1 MMDHISKISIKNWA
15 EDDKPREKLLH
26 KGPSALS
33 NAELIAI
40 LIGSGTPEKSALDIA
55 RDLTADNGV
64 LNNIAIVHDV
74 KELAKTKG
82 LGRAKASIIIAALE
96 LGRRIASA
104 EPLLRDSITSPEDGV
119 ALLMPRLRY
128 EAKEHFL
135 VVLLNSKNKVL
146 KIKQIS
152 EGSLN
157 SSVVHPREVFAP
169 AVLHHAAAIL
179 TAHNHPSGDP
189 TPSKEDKDLTNTLV
203 QAGKYMGIPVLDHI
217 IIGDARY
224 FSFKEHS
231 YL

>member
-1 MMDHISKISIKNWA
+1 MTTYRMKELPI
-15 EDDKPREKLLH
+15 DDRPREKLINN
-26 KGPSALS
+26 GAAALTDS
-33 NAELIAI
+33 ELLAI
-40 LIGSGTPEKSALDIA
+40 LIGSGTQEKSALDIA
-55 RDLTADNGV
+55 RDLTADNGI
-64 LNNIAIVHDV
+64 LKNIALVHDV

-82 LGRAKASIIIAALE
+82 LGRAKAALIIAALE

-104 EPLLRDSITSPEDGV
+104 EPLVRDSITSPEHGV

-128 EAKEHFL
+128 ESKEHFL

-146 KIKQIS
+146 DVEQIS

-217 IIGDARY
+217 IIGDAKY

>member
-1 MMDHISKISIKNWA
+1 MTTYRMKELPI
-15 EDDKPREKLLH
+15 DDRPREKLIH
-26 KGPSALS
+26 NGAAALTDS
-33 NAELIAI
+33 ELLAI
-40 LIGSGTPEKSALDIA
+40 LIGSGTQEKSALDIA
-55 RDLTADNGV
+55 RDLTADNGI
-64 LNNIAIVHDV
+64 LKNIALVHDV

-82 LGRAKASIIIAALE
+82 LGRAKAALIIAALE

-104 EPLLRDSITSPEDGV
+104 EPLVRDSITSPEDGV

-128 EAKEHFL
+128 ESKEHFL

-146 KIKQIS
+146 DVEQIS

-217 IIGDARY
+217 IIGDAKY

>member
-1 MMDHISKISIKNWA
+1 MTTYRMKELPI
-15 EDDKPREKLLH
+15 DDRPREKLINN
-26 KGPSALS
+26 GAAALTDS
-33 NAELIAI
+33 ELLAI
-40 LIGSGTPEKSALDIA
+40 LIGSGTQEKSALDIA
-55 RDLTADNGV
+55 RDLTADNGI
-64 LNNIAIVHDV
+64 LKNIALVHDV

-82 LGRAKASIIIAALE
+82 LGRAKAALIIAALE

-104 EPLLRDSITSPEDGV
+104 EPLVRDSITSPEDGV

-128 EAKEHFL
+128 ESKEHFL

-146 KIKQIS
+146 DVEQIS

-217 IIGDARY
+217 IIGDAKY

>member
-1 MMDHISKISIKNWA
+1 MKELPI
-15 EDDKPREKLLH
+15 DDRPREKLINN
-26 KGPSALS
+26 GAAALTDS
-33 NAELIAI
+33 ELLAI
-40 LIGSGTPEKSALDIA
+40 LIGSGTQEKSALDIA
-55 RDLTADNGV
+55 RDLTADYGI
-64 LNNIAIVHDV
+64 LKNIAKVHDV

-82 LGRAKASIIIAALE
+82 LGHAKAAIIIAALE
-96 LGRRIASA
+96 LGRRIAGA
-104 EPLLRDSITSPEDGV
+104 EPLARDSITSPEDGV

-128 EAKEHFL
+128 ESKEHFV

-146 KIKQIS
+146 EIKQIS

-217 IIGDARY
+217 IIGDAKY

>member
-1 MMDHISKISIKNWA
+1 MTTYRMKELPI
-15 EDDKPREKLLH
+15 DDRPREKLINN
-26 KGPSALS
+26 GAAALTDS
-33 NAELIAI
+33 ELLAI
-40 LIGSGTPEKSALDIA
+40 LIGSGTKEKSALDIA
-55 RDLTADNGV
+55 RDLTADNGI
-64 LNNIAIVHDV
+64 LKNIALVHDV

-82 LGRAKASIIIAALE
+82 LGRAKAALIIAALE

-104 EPLLRDSITSPEDGV
+104 EPLVRDSITSPEDGV

-128 EAKEHFL
+128 ESKEHFL

-146 KIKQIS
+146 DVEQIS

-217 IIGDARY
+217 IIGDAKY

>member
-1 MMDHISKISIKNWA
+1 MTTYHMKELPP
-15 EDDKPREKLLH
+15 EDRPREKLIK
-26 KGPSALS
+26 KGAAALTDS
-33 NAELIAI
+33 ELLAI

-146 KIKQIS
+146 EIKQIS

>member
-1 MMDHISKISIKNWA
+1 MTTYHMKELPP
-15 EDDKPREKLLH
+15 EDRPREKLI
-26 KGPSALS
+26 KNGAAALTDS
-33 NAELIAI
+33 ELLAI

-55 RDLTADNGV
+55 RDLTADNGI

-146 KIKQIS
+146 EIKQIS

>member
-1 MMDHISKISIKNWA
+1 MTTYHMKELPP
-15 EDDKPREKLLH
+15 EDRPREKLI
-26 KGPSALS
+26 KNGAAALTDS
-33 NAELIAI
+33 ELLAI

-146 KIKQIS
+146 EIKQIS

-157 SSVVHPREVFAP
+157 SPVVHPREVFAP

-189 TPSKEDKDLTNTLV
+189 TPSKEDKALTNTLV

>member
-1 MMDHISKISIKNWA
+1 MTTYHMKELPP
-15 EDDKPREKLLH
+15 EDRPREKLI
-26 KGPSALS
+26 KNGAAALTDS
-33 NAELIAI
+33 ELLAI

-55 RDLTADNGV
+55 RELTADNGI

-146 KIKQIS
+146 EIKQIS

>member
-1 MMDHISKISIKNWA
+1 MTTYHMKELPI
-15 EDDKPREKLLH
+15 DDRPREKLVNS
-26 KGPSALS
+26 GAAALTDS
-33 NAELIAI
+33 ELLAI
-40 LIGSGTPEKSALDIA
+40 LIGSGTREKSALDIA
-55 RDLTADNGV
+55 HDLTADNGI
-64 LNNIAIVHDV
+64 LKNIASVHDV
-74 KELAKTKG
+74 
-82 LGRAKASIIIAALE
+82 LE
-96 LGRRIASA
+96 LGKRIASA
-104 EPLLRDSITSPEDGV
+104 EPLVRDSITSPEDGV

-128 EAKEHFL
+128 ESKEHFL

-146 KIKQIS
+146 DIEQIS

-157 SSVVHPREVFAP
+157 SSVVHPREVFTP

-189 TPSKEDKDLTNTLV
+189 TPSKEDKDLTSTLV

-217 IIGDARY
+217 IIGDAKY

>member
-1 MMDHISKISIKNWA
+1 MTTYHMKELPI
-15 EDDKPREKLLH
+15 DDRPREKLVNN
-26 KGPSALS
+26 GAAALTDS
-33 NAELIAI
+33 ELLAI
-40 LIGSGTPEKSALDIA
+40 LIGSGTREKSALDIA
-55 RDLTADNGV
+55 HDLTADNGI
-64 LNNIAIVHDV
+64 LKNIATVHDV

-82 LGRAKASIIIAALE
+82 LGRAKAATIIAALE
-96 LGRRIASA
+96 LGRRIAGA
-104 EPLLRDSITSPEDGV
+104 EPLVRYSITSPEDGV

-128 EAKEHFL
+128 ESKEHFL

-146 KIKQIS
+146 DIEQIS

-157 SSVVHPREVFAP
+157 SSVVHPREVFTP

-189 TPSKEDKDLTNTLV
+189 TPSKEDKDLTSTLV

-217 IIGDARY
+217 IIGDAKY

>member
-1 MMDHISKISIKNWA
+1 MTTYHMKELPP
-15 EDDKPREKLLH
+15 EDRPREKLI
-26 KGPSALS
+26 KNGAAALTDS
-33 NAELIAI
+33 ELLAI

>member
-1 MMDHISKISIKNWA
+1 MTTYHMKELPP
-15 EDDKPREKLLH
+15 EDRPREKLI
-26 KGPSALS
+26 KNGAAALTDS
-33 NAELIAI
+33 ELLAI

-146 KIKQIS
+146 EIKQIS

-224 FSFKEHS
+224 FSFKEHG

>member
-1 MMDHISKISIKNWA
+1 MTTYRMKELPI
-15 EDDKPREKLLH
+15 DDRPREKLINN
-26 KGPSALS
+26 GAAALTDS
-33 NAELIAI
+33 ELLAI
-40 LIGSGTPEKSALDIA
+40 LIGSGTQEKSALDIA
-55 RDLTADNGV
+55 RDLTADNGI
-64 LNNIAIVHDV
+64 LKNIALVHDV

-82 LGRAKASIIIAALE
+82 LGRAKAALIIAALE

-104 EPLLRDSITSPEDGV
+104 EPLVRDSITSPEDGV

-128 EAKEHFL
+128 ESKEHFL

-146 KIKQIS
+146 DVEQIS

-217 IIGDARY
+217 IIGDAKY
-224 FSFKEHS
+224 FMFKEHS

>member
-1 MMDHISKISIKNWA
+1 MTTYRMKELPI
-15 EDDKPREKLLH
+15 DDRPREKLINN
-26 KGPSALS
+26 GAAALTDS
-33 NAELIAI
+33 ELLAI
-40 LIGSGTPEKSALDIA
+40 LIGSGTQEKSALDIA
-55 RDLTADNGV
+55 RDLTADNGI
-64 LNNIAIVHDV
+64 LKNIALVHDV

-82 LGRAKASIIIAALE
+82 LGRAKAATIIAALE
-96 LGRRIASA
+96 LGRRVASA
-104 EPLLRDSITSPEDGV
+104 EPLMRDSIASPEDGV

-128 EAKEHFL
+128 ESKEHFL

-146 KIKQIS
+146 DIEQIS

-217 IIGDARY
+217 IIGDAKY

>member
-1 MMDHISKISIKNWA
+1 MTTYHMKELPP
-15 EDDKPREKLLH
+15 EDRPREKLI
-26 KGPSALS
+26 KNGAAALTDS
-33 NAELIAI
+33 ELLAI

-146 KIKQIS
+146 EIKQIS

>member
-1 MMDHISKISIKNWA
+1 MTTYHMKELPP
-15 EDDKPREKLLH
+15 EDRPREKLI
-26 KGPSALS
+26 KNGAAALTDS
-33 NAELIAI
+33 ELLAI

-55 RDLTADNGV
+55 RDLTADNGD

-146 KIKQIS
+146 EIKQIS

>member
-1 MMDHISKISIKNWA
+1 MTTYHMKELPI
-15 EDDKPREKLLH
+15 DDRPREKLINN
-26 KGPSALS
+26 GAAALTDS
-33 NAELIAI
+33 ELLAI
-40 LIGSGTPEKSALDIA
+40 LIGSGTQEKSALDIA
-55 RDLTADNGV
+55 RDLTADNGI
-64 LNNIAIVHDV
+64 LKNIALVRDV

-82 LGRAKASIIIAALE
+82 LGRAKAALIIAALE
-96 LGRRIASA
+96 LGRRIAGA
-104 EPLLRDSITSPEDGV
+104 EPLVRDSITSPEDGV

-128 EAKEHFL
+128 ESKEHFL

-146 KIKQIS
+146 DIEQIS

-217 IIGDARY
+217 IIGDAKY

>member
-1 MMDHISKISIKNWA
+1 MTTYRMKELPI
-15 EDDKPREKLLH
+15 DDRPREKLINN
-26 KGPSALS
+26 GAAALTDS
-33 NAELIAI
+33 ELLAL
-40 LIGSGTPEKSALDIA
+40 LIGSGTQEKSALDIA
-55 RDLTADNGV
+55 RDLTADNGI
-64 LNNIAIVHDV
+64 LKNIALVHDV

-82 LGRAKASIIIAALE
+82 LGRAKAALIIAALE

-104 EPLLRDSITSPEDGV
+104 EPLVRDSITSPEDGV

-128 EAKEHFL
+128 ESKEHFL

-146 KIKQIS
+146 DVEQIS

-217 IIGDARY
+217 IIGDAKY

>member
-1 MMDHISKISIKNWA
+1 MTTLHMKELPI
-15 EDDKPREKLLH
+15 DDRPREKLINN
-26 KGPSALS
+26 GAPALTNS
-33 NAELIAI
+33 ELLAI
-40 LIGSGTPEKSALDIA
+40 LIGSGTQEKSALDIA
-55 RDLTADNGV
+55 RDLTADNGI
-64 LNNIAIVHDV
+64 LKNIALVHDV

-82 LGRAKASIIIAALE
+82 LGRAKAAIIIAALE

-104 EPLLRDSITSPEDGV
+104 EPLVRASITSPEDGV

-128 EAKEHFL
+128 ESKEHFL

-146 KIKQIS
+146 DIEQIS

-189 TPSKEDKDLTNTLV
+189 TPSKEDKDLTNTLA
-203 QAGKYMGIPVLDHI
+203 QAGKYMGIPILDHI
-217 IIGDARY
+217 IIGDAKY

>member
-1 MMDHISKISIKNWA
+1 MTAYRMKELPI
-15 EDDKPREKLLH
+15 DDRPREKLINNGAATLTD
-26 KGPSALS
+26 S
-33 NAELIAI
+33 ELLAI
-40 LIGSGTPEKSALDIA
+40 LIGSGTQEKSALDIA
-55 RDLTADNGV
+55 RDLTADNGI
-64 LNNIAIVHDV
+64 LKNIALVHDV

-82 LGRAKASIIIAALE
+82 LGRAKAAIIIAALE
-96 LGRRIASA
+96 LGRRIAGA
-104 EPLLRDSITSPEDGV
+104 EPLSRESITSPEDGV

-128 EAKEHFL
+128 ESKEHFL

-146 KIKQIS
+146 DVEQIS

-217 IIGDARY
+217 IIGDAKY

>member
-1 MMDHISKISIKNWA
+1 MKELPI
-15 EDDKPREKLLH
+15 DDRPREKLINNGAASLTD
-26 KGPSALS
+26 S
-33 NAELIAI
+33 ELLAI
-40 LIGSGTPEKSALDIA
+40 LIGSGTQEKSALDIA
-55 RDLTADNGV
+55 RDLTADNGI
-64 LNNIAIVHDV
+64 LKNIALVHDV

-82 LGRAKASIIIAALE
+82 LGRAKAAIIIAALE
-96 LGRRIASA
+96 LGRRIAGA
-104 EPLLRDSITSPEDGV
+104 EPLSRDSITSPEDGV
-119 ALLMPRLRY
+119 AILMPRLRY
-128 EAKEHFL
+128 ESKEHFL

-146 KIKQIS
+146 DIEQIS

-217 IIGDARY
+217 IIGDAKY

>member
-1 MMDHISKISIKNWA
+1 MTTYRMKELPS
-15 EDDKPREKLLH
+15 DDRPREKLINN
-26 KGPSALS
+26 GAAALTDS
-33 NAELIAI
+33 ELLAI
-40 LIGSGTPEKSALDIA
+40 LIGSGPQEKSALDIA
-55 RDLTADNGV
+55 RDLTADNGI
-64 LNNIAIVHDV
+64 LKNIALVHDV
-74 KELAKTKG
+74 KALANTNG
-82 LGRAKASIIIAALE
+82 LGRATAALIIAALE

-104 EPLLRDSITSPEDGV
+104 EPLVRDSITSPEDGV

-128 EAKEHFL
+128 ESKEHFL

-146 KIKQIS
+146 DVEQIS

-217 IIGDARY
+217 IIGDAKY

>member
-1 MMDHISKISIKNWA
+1 MTTYRMKELPI
-15 EDDKPREKLLH
+15 DDRPREKLINN
-26 KGPSALS
+26 GAAALTDS
-33 NAELIAI
+33 ELLAI
-40 LIGSGTPEKSALDIA
+40 LIGSGTQEKSALDIA
-55 RDLTADNGV
+55 RDLTADNGI
-64 LNNIAIVHDV
+64 LKNIALVHDV

-82 LGRAKASIIIAALE
+82 LGRAKAALIIAALE
-96 LGRRIASA
+96 LGRRIAGA
-104 EPLLRDSITSPEDGV
+104 EPLVRDSITSPEDGV

-128 EAKEHFL
+128 ESKEHFL

-146 KIKQIS
+146 DVEQIS

-217 IIGDARY
+217 IIGDAKY

>member
-1 MMDHISKISIKNWA
+1 MTTYHMKELPI
-15 EDDKPREKLLH
+15 DDRPREKLINN
-26 KGPSALS
+26 GAAALTDS
-33 NAELIAI
+33 ELLAI
-40 LIGSGTPEKSALDIA
+40 LIGSGTQEKSALDIA
-55 RDLTADNGV
+55 RDLTADNGI
-64 LNNIAIVHDV
+64 LKNIALVHDV

-82 LGRAKASIIIAALE
+82 LGRAKAALIIAALE

-104 EPLLRDSITSPEDGV
+104 EPLVRDSITSPEDGV
-119 ALLMPRLRY
+119 TLLMPRLRY
-128 EAKEHFL
+128 ESKEHFL

-146 KIKQIS
+146 DVEQIS

-217 IIGDARY
+217 IIGDAKY

>member
-1 MMDHISKISIKNWA
+1 MTTYRMKELPI
-15 EDDKPREKLLH
+15 DDRPREKLINN
-26 KGPSALS
+26 GAAALTDS
-33 NAELIAI
+33 ELLAI
-40 LIGSGTPEKSALDIA
+40 LIGSGTQEKSALDIA
-55 RDLTADNGV
+55 RDLTADNGI
-64 LNNIAIVHDV
+64 LKNIAMVHDV

-82 LGRAKASIIIAALE
+82 LGRAKAALIIAALE

-104 EPLLRDSITSPEDGV
+104 EPLVRDSITSPEDGV

-128 EAKEHFL
+128 ESKEHFL

-146 KIKQIS
+146 DVEQIS

-217 IIGDARY
+217 IIGDAKY

>member
-1 MMDHISKISIKNWA
+1 MTTYHMKELPP
-15 EDDKPREKLLH
+15 EDRPREKLI
-26 KGPSALS
+26 KNGAAALTDS
-33 NAELIAI
+33 ELLAI

-146 KIKQIS
+146 EIKQIS

-189 TPSKEDKDLTNTLV
+189 TPSKEDKALTNTLV

-224 FSFKEHS
+224 FSFREHS

>member
-1 MMDHISKISIKNWA
+1 MTTYHMKELPP
-15 EDDKPREKLLH
+15 EDRPREKLI
-26 KGPSALS
+26 KNGAAALTDS
-33 NAELIAI
+33 ELLAI

-55 RDLTADNGV
+55 RDLTADNGI
-64 LNNIAIVHDV
+64 LKNIALVHDV

-146 KIKQIS
+146 EIKQIS

>member
-1 MMDHISKISIKNWA
+1 MTTYHMKELPI
-15 EDDKPREKLLH
+15 DDRPREKLINN
-26 KGPSALS
+26 GAAALTDS
-33 NAELIAI
+33 ELLAI
-40 LIGSGTPEKSALDIA
+40 LIGSGTQEKSALDIA
-55 RDLTADNGV
+55 RDLTADNGI
-64 LNNIAIVHDV
+64 LKNIALVHDV

-82 LGRAKASIIIAALE
+82 LGRAKAALIIAALE
-96 LGRRIASA
+96 LGRRIAGA
-104 EPLLRDSITSPEDGV
+104 EPLSRDSITSPEDGV

-128 EAKEHFL
+128 ESKEHFL

-146 KIKQIS
+146 DIEQIS

-217 IIGDARY
+217 IIGDAKY

>member
-1 MMDHISKISIKNWA
+1 MTTYHMKELPI
-15 EDDKPREKLLH
+15 DDRPREKLI
-26 KGPSALS
+26 S
-33 NAELIAI
+33 NGVASLTNSELLAI
-40 LIGSGTPEKSALDIA
+40 LIGSGTKEKSALDIA

-64 LNNIAIVHDV
+64 LKNIAKVHDV

-82 LGRAKASIIIAALE
+82 LGRAKAATIIAALE

-104 EPLLRDSITSPEDGV
+104 EPLARESVTSPEDGV

-128 EAKEHFL
+128 ETKEHFL

-146 KIKQIS
+146 EIEQIS

-157 SSVVHPREVFAP
+157 SSVVHPREVFEP

-189 TPSKEDKDLTNTLV
+189 MPSREDKDLTNTLV

>member
-1 MMDHISKISIKNWA
+1 MTTYRMKELPI
-15 EDDKPREKLLH
+15 DDRPREKLINN
-26 KGPSALS
+26 GAAALTDS
-33 NAELIAI
+33 ELLAI
-40 LIGSGTPEKSALDIA
+40 LIGSGTQEKSALDIA
-55 RDLTADNGV
+55 RDLTADNGI
-64 LNNIAIVHDV
+64 LKNMALVHDV

-82 LGRAKASIIIAALE
+82 LGRAKAALIIAALE

-104 EPLLRDSITSPEDGV
+104 EPLVRDSITSPEDGV

-128 EAKEHFL
+128 ESKEHFL

-146 KIKQIS
+146 DVEQIS

-217 IIGDARY
+217 IIGDAKY

>member
-1 MMDHISKISIKNWA
+1 MKELPP
-15 EDDKPREKLLH
+15 EDRPREKLIK
-26 KGPSALS
+26 KGAAALTDS
-33 NAELIAI
+33 ELLAI

-55 RDLTADNGV
+55 RDLTADNGI

-146 KIKQIS
+146 EIKQIS

>member
-1 MMDHISKISIKNWA
+1 M
-15 EDDKPREKLLH
+15 PLLQ
-26 KGPSALS
+26 
-33 NAELIAI
+33 
-40 LIGSGTPEKSALDIA
+40 
-55 RDLTADNGV
+55 
-64 LNNIAIVHDV
+64 
-74 KELAKTKG
+74 ELAKTKG
-82 LGRAKASIIIAALE
+82 LGRAKAALIIAALE
-96 LGRRIASA
+96 LGRRIAGA
-104 EPLLRDSITSPEDGV
+104 EPLVRDSITSPEDGV

-128 EAKEHFL
+128 ESKEHFL

-146 KIKQIS
+146 DVEQIS

-179 TAHNHPSGDP
+179 TAHNHTYGDP

-217 IIGDARY
+217 IIGDAKY